1 MPLIHSPAKKPF
13 EHNVKTEL
21 ESGKPMKQALAIAY
35 NTKRMAQKKK
45 MAQGGMISKE
55 REAEFA
61 AAIPSP
67 DDRPQDMYEK
77 KRYLAEKFEDQAGKE
92 RSARAADAAK
102 ESAYQISSADS
113 YAHGGYVSDDDEA
126 MELKPDFE
134 DEDEI
139 SDELGP
145 AKALSLKTYPDEDN
159 TEHEIFPPLY
169 SGANPNNPERLEEKR
184 KGMLSKI
191 LADIRLRNVR
201 GK

>member
-35 NTKRMAQKKK
+35 NTKRMAQKK
-45 MAQGGMISKE
+45 MAKGGEVKPTLDESLTALNKAHSDLM
-55 REAEFA
+55 A
-61 AAIPSP
+61 AAHDAMP
-67 DDRPQDMYEK
+67 
-77 KRYLAEKFEDQAGKE
+77 KE
-92 RSARAADAAK
+92 PVKPMPMASSEAKGYAD
-102 ESAYQISSADS
+102 
-113 YAHGGYVSDDDEA
+113 GGYVSDDDEA
-126 MELKPDFE
+126 MELKPDLE

-145 AKALSLKTYPDEDN
+145 AKALSLDTYPDPDN

-169 SGANPNNPERLEEKR
+169 SGANPNNPERLEDKR